1 MLKQRRN
8 VVIRAGDC
16 SDTED
21 YAIWIDG
28 IGLELSTLKLP
39 VLQEVKRNPPVRV
52 SHLLEGV
59 Q

>member
-8 VVIRAGDC
+8 VVRAGGC

>member
-8 VVIRAGDC
+8 VVRAGDS

-39 VLQEVKRNPPVRV
+39 VLQEFKRKPPQLGCLTCLKV
-52 SHLLEGV
+52 
-59 Q
+59 